1 MHFRRCTVLIQAT
14 PYALAWGSPCMPGCW
29 MQWPAR
35 CPRRRGHDEQYARRN
50 ISNPNHLRLDGWAGS
65 ALAGERA
72 GDSDGA
78 LCPRIFHRRSRCRC
92 AIVAATSSAPG
103 SSRVLGKGSAPRS
116 MDRARQVSTKH
127 DQKYNK
133 KRRHVDGVG
142 CYWGYRWWSRR
153 ESNPRPQALYRQFYI
168 LSPVFSS
175 FKLHHARRT
184 GWISPSRLG
193 FCTCPSDPDKHDFM

>member
-29 MQWPAR
+29 MQGPAR

-92 AIVAATSSAPG
+92 AIVAPRPARLGRPG
-103 SSRVLGKGSAPRS
+103 S
-116 MDRARQVSTKH
+116 RARG
-127 DQKYNK
+127 
-133 KRRHVDGVG
+133 RRREAWIGHA
-142 CYWGYRWWSRR
+142 RSRR
-153 ESNPRPQALYRQFYI
+153 NTIKNTIKNAVTWTALDATGGIGGGAGGNRTRVRKP
-168 LSPVFSS
+168 STGSS
-175 FKLHHARRT
+175 TYLVRCF
-184 GWISPSRLG
+184 
-193 FCTCPSDPDKHDFM
+193 